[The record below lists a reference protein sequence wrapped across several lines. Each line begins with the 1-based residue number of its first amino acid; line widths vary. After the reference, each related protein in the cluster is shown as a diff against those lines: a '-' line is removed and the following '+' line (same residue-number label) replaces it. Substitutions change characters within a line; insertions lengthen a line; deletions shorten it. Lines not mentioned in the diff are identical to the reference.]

1 MEWEVAERPTDAV
14 NRPCG
19 VVWYEFVRQSK
30 WTGQTSTQN
39 QIVFGAR
46 LQKLHARNSTPLP
59 FSFLR
64 ESGRRFR
71 MQYEAMLRGFLAEGA
86 EMGQLA
92 VNDASLSANHPVN
105 AQPRENLGGRDAAS

>member
-1 MEWEVAERPTDAV
+1 
-14 NRPCG
+14 
-19 VVWYEFVRQSK
+19 
-30 WTGQTSTQN
+30 
-39 QIVFGAR
+39 
-46 LQKLHARNSTPLP
+46 
-59 FSFLR
+59 
-64 ESGRRFR
+64 